1 MSGVYIS
8 MDMPK
13 CCDTCFWCGVFYGEQ
28 GDNYYYCGALW
39 QKFKS
44 KKYCIKH
51 PRKGRLGN
59 CPLLPVPDHGR
70 LGDLDALASRF
81 DNGKQIIS
89 SCPFPEEFKAI
100 YSQLADEMKDEIR
113 KCPTVIPASYAN
125 DINVPDKEDQ
135 T

>member
-1 MSGVYIS
+1 MPQTSICKGRLDLQSAAEGGMSMGVYIS

-59 CPLLPVPDHGR
+59 CPLIPVPDHGR
-70 LGDLDALASRF
+70 LVDADALETAMF
-81 DNGKQIIS
+81 NDPYQDFVHIL
-89 SCPFPEEFKAI
+89 E
-100 YSQLADEMKDEIR
+100 QL
-113 KCPTVIPASYAN
+113 PTIVPA
-125 DINVPDKEDQ
+125 DKEGD

>member
-1 MSGVYIS
+1 MGVYIS

-59 CPLLPVPDHGR
+59 CPLIPVPDHGR
-70 LGDLDALASRF
+70 LVDADALETAMF
-81 DNGKQIIS
+81 NDPYQDFVHIL
-89 SCPFPEEFKAI
+89 E
-100 YSQLADEMKDEIR
+100 QL
-113 KCPTVIPASYAN
+113 PTIVPA
-125 DINVPDKEDQ
+125 DKEGD